1 VTTVLNLGVGLR
13 VDPFVGRP
21 LIPPRRLVGHT
32 IRRITFDQLMSR
44 LVSRILL
51 SILMFPL
58 AGMVYVVAFVV
69 GESASR
75 NVGVYRGSETEL
87 FAGSGAVTWLFVG
100 VYWCL
105 LWRHSIRWSSRR
117 VIGTILS
124 AVGAAVVGIVIGVF
138 TAVVVSVGDGSFG
151 AFVGGVVAILLWLI
165 ATVFLWRETV
175 IERASRISSSSRSA
189 ITCPTCGYN
198 LTGLS
203 EARCPECGSKF
214 TLDELI
220 ALQSRIEVE
229 IE

>member
-1 VTTVLNLGVGLR
+1 
-13 VDPFVGRP
+13 
-21 LIPPRRLVGHT
+21 
-32 IRRITFDQLMSR
+32 MSR

-58 AGMVYVVAFVV
+58 AGMVYVVTFVA
-69 GESASR
+69 GASVLR
-75 NVGVYRGSETEL
+75 NATSVYRGSETEL
-87 FAGSGAVTWLFVG
+87 FVGSGAATWLFVG

-117 VIGTILS
+117 VVGTILS
-124 AVGAAVVGIVIGVF
+124 AIGAAVVGIVIGVF
-138 TAVVVSVGDGSFG
+138 TAVVVVSVGDGSFG

-220 ALQSRIEVE
+220 ALQSKTEVE

>member
-1 VTTVLNLGVGLR
+1 
-13 VDPFVGRP
+13 
-21 LIPPRRLVGHT
+21 
-32 IRRITFDQLMSR
+32 MSR

-58 AGMVYVVAFVV
+58 AGMVYVVAFVA
-69 GESASR
+69 GASVLR
-75 NVGVYRGSETEL
+75 NASIYRGSETEL

-117 VIGTILS
+117 VTGTILS

-138 TAVVVSVGDGSFG
+138 TAVVVVSVGDGSFG

-175 IERASRISSSSRSA
+175 AERASRISSSSRSA

-220 ALQSRIEVE
+220 ALQSKTEVE